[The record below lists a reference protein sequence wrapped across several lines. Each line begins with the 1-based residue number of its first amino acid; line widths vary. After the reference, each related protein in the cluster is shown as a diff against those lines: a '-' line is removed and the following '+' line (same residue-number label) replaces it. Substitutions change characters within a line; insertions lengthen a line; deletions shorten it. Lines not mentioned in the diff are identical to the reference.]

1 LMIPGFLGSNI
12 EGALFPDRREKVCGN
27 WDSLPANVTAQGST
41 PEELFAGYFD
51 VKNKVGADDM
61 KNIPL
66 GAVAVWTLA
75 DKLTAGLQQ
84 LMAGARR
91 FNISEISRSDIFSAN
106 RETERET
113 GIRFMT
119 DVGDETAK
127 LILNQ

>member
-1 LMIPGFLGSNI
+1 VSDNPS
-12 EGALFPDRREKVCGN
+12 A
-27 WDSLPANVTAQGST
+27 S

-51 VKNKVGADDM
+51 VEKKLGKDEM

-66 GAVAVWTLA
+66 GAIGVWTLS

-91 FNISEISRSDIFSAN
+91 FKISEIRRSDLFSAN

-113 GIRFMT
+113 KIPYLT
-119 DVGDETAK
+119 DTGDETAK
-127 LILNQ
+127 IILGL